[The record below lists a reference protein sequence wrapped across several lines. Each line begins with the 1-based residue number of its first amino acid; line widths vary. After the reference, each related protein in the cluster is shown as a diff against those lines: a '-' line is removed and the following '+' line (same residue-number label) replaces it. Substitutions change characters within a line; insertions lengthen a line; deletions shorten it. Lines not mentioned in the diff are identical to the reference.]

1 MKEATRLSRPA
12 LEPIIPDLIRKT
24 KANYNCKNIRLNTG
38 RFAKKIM
45 EDEGHKVVTQ
55 KRFL

>member
-24 KANYNCKNIRLNTG
+24 KANFNGKNIRVNTG
-38 RFAKKIM
+38 RFAKKFM
-45 EDEGHKVVTQ
+45 EDEGHKGVT
-55 KRFL
+55 